1 MMSQVGCR
9 DACAGIIL
17 KMDLI
22 NIWKNVQSEFIS
34 IFNKEIRNILRNIY
48 LKNNLFNKKK

>member
-1 MMSQVGCR
+1 MSQVGCR